1 MVRQARVETRR
12 SVQQG
17 TQICKGVGN
26 KIKVQQKTGKA
37 QKTKDKEK
45 SKKKKSKTTGWHW
58 HEGTEG
64 TTIIWQ
70 TKRGIYILKDKREG
84 RLTGHR

>member
-1 MVRQARVETRR
+1 MRQARVETRR

-45 SKKKKSKTTGWHW
+45 AKNTGWHW

-64 TTIIWQ
+64 TTINWQ
-70 TKRGIYILKDKREG
+70 SKRGI
-84 RLTGHR
+84 

>member
-1 MVRQARVETRR
+1 MRQARVETRR

-26 KIKVQQKTGKA
+26 KIKVQQKTGKT

-45 SKKKKSKTTGWHW
+45 SKKKNQKPLAGTG
-58 HEGTEG
+58 
-64 TTIIWQ
+64 
-70 TKRGIYILKDKREG
+70 TKAQKVQQ
-84 RLTGHR
+84 